1 MNKKFYELWVNIIA
15 DMLSNMSLQNFPECF
30 AFYPEKFCKF
40 SRTLFRKCLY
50 PQLLNSSINFTKL
63 LFSMYLCLNVTENID
78 KI

>member
-1 MNKKFYELWVNIIA
+1 MI
-15 DMLSNMSLQNFPECF
+15 FPECF

-63 LFSMYLCLNVTENID
+63 FFSVYDDDLKEKRL
-78 KI
+78 KIHEKNWKH